1 MIDIVTHEMIIRL
14 EMIIVGMV
22 DEVDEVEVMIILVAV
37 DVVVGVL
44 VIITIHVN
52 RINHVLVLII
62 INRHGM
68 IVVKADVEVTEVAFM
83 IASET

>member
-22 DEVDEVEVMIILVAV
+22 EEVDEVEVMIILVAV
-37 DVVVGVL
+37 VVVVGVL

-52 RINHVLVLII
+52 HINHVLVLII